1 MTGLPLKMAL
11 ISKLNLTK
19 ELYMSFIIGL
29 FTKGVTIFLTKL
41 LTSLASEKMV
51 EWAFFQIAEAVT
63 KSTATP
69 QDDAWLQKI
78 KEIYNNK

>member
-1 MTGLPLKMAL
+1 
-11 ISKLNLTK
+11 
-19 ELYMSFIIGL
+19 MSMLLGL

-41 LTSLASEKMV
+41 LTSLASEKMI

-78 KEIYNNK
+78 KELYNNK

>member
-1 MTGLPLKMAL
+1 MP
-11 ISKLNLTK
+11 
-19 ELYMSFIIGL
+19 FIIGL

-41 LTSLASEKMV
+41 LTSLASEKMI
-51 EWAFFQIAEAVT
+51 EWAFFQIAEAVV

-78 KEIYNNK
+78 KEVYTSK

>member
-1 MTGLPLKMAL
+1 MLL
-11 ISKLNLTK
+11 
-19 ELYMSFIIGL
+19 GL

-41 LTSLASEKMV
+41 LTSIASEKMI

-69 QDDAWLQKI
+69 HDDAWLQKI
-78 KEIYNNK
+78 KELYNNK

>member
-1 MTGLPLKMAL
+1 MP
-11 ISKLNLTK
+11 
-19 ELYMSFIIGL
+19 FIIGL

-41 LTSLASEKMV
+41 LTSLASEKMI
-51 EWAFFQIAEAVT
+51 EWSFFQIAEAVT

-78 KEIYNNK
+78 KELYNNK

>member
-1 MTGLPLKMAL
+1 MP
-11 ISKLNLTK
+11 
-19 ELYMSFIIGL
+19 FIIEL

-41 LTSLASEKMV
+41 LTALASEKMI
-51 EWAFFQIAEAVT
+51 EWAFFQIAEAVV

-78 KEIYNNK
+78 KELYNNK

>member
-1 MTGLPLKMAL
+1 MSMLLGLL
-11 ISKLNLTK
+11 
-19 ELYMSFIIGL
+19 
-29 FTKGVTIFLTKL
+29 TKGVTIFLTKL
-41 LTSLASEKMV
+41 LTSLASEEMI

-78 KEIYNNK
+78 KELYNNK

>member
-1 MTGLPLKMAL
+1 
-11 ISKLNLTK
+11 
-19 ELYMSFIIGL
+19 MSFIIGL

-41 LTSLASEKMV
+41 LTSLASEKLI
-51 EWAFFQIAEAVT
+51 EWAFFQIAEAVV

-78 KEIYNNK
+78 KELYNHK

>member
-1 MTGLPLKMAL
+1 MLL
-11 ISKLNLTK
+11 
-19 ELYMSFIIGL
+19 GL

-41 LTSLASEKMV
+41 LTSLASEKMI
-51 EWAFFQIAEAVT
+51 EWAFFQIAESVV

-78 KEIYNNK
+78 KELYNNK

>member
-1 MTGLPLKMAL
+1 MP
-11 ISKLNLTK
+11 
-19 ELYMSFIIGL
+19 FIIGL

-41 LTSLASEKMV
+41 LTSVASEKMI
-51 EWAFFQIAEAVT
+51 EWAFFQIAEAVV

-78 KEIYNNK
+78 KELYNNK